1 MQNQRLF
8 RIFLLWLLVIPG
20 FASGQWTISPVDTLT
35 THAPGDTF
43 AVDLRLTGSGPAI
56 DALGFDFQFPDSLVQ
71 PDSVILAGSLLDS
84 WMFKNVNRLNPNTFR
99 IAGFTLSG
107 AIQPSMNGVLARFRF
122 IVQTQQRRTGIFRLL
137 NFADDLSAAVTRP
150 DTFSVFANASPQI
163 QSQPITQACEDAP
176 YTYSVNAVDPDQ
188 DSLTFRLSHA
198 PFWLSIDPV
207 TGQIAGRPTNSQV
220 GDTLVAVEVSDPF
233 GGKAQQEYTLTVIN
247 VNDPPFILSKPVFS
261 ATQHTLYQYQVV
273 ANDPDAGDVLRYSLQ
288 IHPHWLQINSASG
301 LISGI
306 PGARDVGDTT
316 VTAQVAD
323 LAGAVTKQEFT
334 LTIIDVNDPPRF
346 LSRPDTTAV
355 EDSLYSYQVQVEEFD
370 SADTLSFRFEL
381 APVWLR
387 IDAKTGLVQGI
398 PTNENV
404 GDTLVSIQVSD
415 RRAGEA
421 RQQFRLHVLNV
432 NDPPFAPAALLQPAW
447 QETTSVAQ
455 AQFVW
460 RAAHDPDRGDVLTYS
475 LEVFEDELLTR
486 RKLRQEA
493 IPDSFLAFAGI
504 PNSANLFENNQLY
517 FWRVQTVDL
526 AGATSAF
533 TSVSRFKLVGG
544 RITEVDGQNTL
555 PGEFRLLPLFPN
567 PFNPAVTIPFQL
579 PRSSQVQ
586 LQVFNLQGQLLRT
599 IINETRPAGT
609 YQLVW
614 DGLDDRGQ
622 MASSGIY
629 WIRFGAEAY
638 HAVQKVTLIR

>member
-1 MQNQRLF
+1 MQNQRMF
-8 RIFLLWLLVIPG
+8 RILFFMLLVIPG
-20 FASGQWTISPVDTLT
+20 FAAGQWTISPADTLT

-43 AVDLRLTGSGPAI
+43 TVDLRLTGSGPTI
-56 DALGFDFQFPDSLVQ
+56 DALGFDFLFPDSLVQ
-71 PDSVILAGSLLDS
+71 PDTVILAGSLLDS

-99 IAGFTLSG
+99 VAGFTISG

-122 IVQTQQRRTGIFRLL
+122 IVQTQHRRTGIFRLL
-137 NFADDLSAAVTRP
+137 NFADDLSAALTHP
-150 DTFSVFANASPQI
+150 DTFFVFTNANPQI
-163 QSQPITQACEDAP
+163 QSPPIAQAWEDTP
-176 YTYSVNAVDPDQ
+176 YTYPVTAVDPDH
-188 DSLTFRLSHA
+188 DSLTFRLLHA
-198 PFWLSIDPV
+198 PFWLSIDPA
-207 TGQIAGRPTNSQV
+207 TGQIDGLPTNSQV
-220 GDTLVAVEVSDPF
+220 GDTLVAIEVSDPF

-247 VNDPPFILSKPVFS
+247 VNDPPVILSKPVFS
-261 ATQHTLYQYQVV
+261 ATQHVPYQYQVA
-273 ANDPDAGDVLRYSLQ
+273 ANDPDAGDVLRFALEIQ
-288 IHPHWLQINSASG
+288 PHWLEINSTSG

-316 VTAQVAD
+316 VTVQVTD
-323 LAGAVTKQEFT
+323 LARTLAQQEFT

-355 EDSLYSYQVQVEEFD
+355 EDSLYSYQIRVEEFD
-370 SADTLSFRFEL
+370 VADTLSFRFEL

-387 IDAKTGLVQGI
+387 INAKTGLVQGI

-404 GDTLVSIQVSD
+404 GDTLVSIHVSD
-415 RRAGEA
+415 RHAGDA

-447 QETTSVAQ
+447 QETTAVAQ
-455 AQFVW
+455 AKFIW
-460 RAAHDPDRGDVLTYS
+460 RAAHDPDFGDVLTYS
-475 LEVFEDELLTR
+475 LEIFEDELLTR

-504 PNSANLFENNQLY
+504 PNYTTLFANNQLY

-526 AGATSAF
+526 AGVSSAF
-533 TSVSRFKLVGG
+533 TPVSRFKLVGG
-544 RITEVDGQNTL
+544 RITEVDDQNAL
-555 PGEFRLLPLFPN
+555 PIAFRLLPLFPN

-586 LQVFNLQGQLLRT
+586 IQIFNLQGQLLRT
-599 IINETRPAGT
+599 LINETRAAGT

-614 DGLDDRGQ
+614 DGLDDHGQ

-629 WIRFGAEAY
+629 WVRFGAQTY
-638 HAVQKVTLIR
+638 QAVQKVTLIR